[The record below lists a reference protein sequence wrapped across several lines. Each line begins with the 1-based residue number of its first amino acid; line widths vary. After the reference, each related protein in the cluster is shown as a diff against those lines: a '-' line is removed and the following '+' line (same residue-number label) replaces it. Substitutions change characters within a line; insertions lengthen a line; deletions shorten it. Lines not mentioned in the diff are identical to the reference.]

1 MTNYGQLI
9 TPFNERNKM
18 EKENME
24 IVDLSTE
31 ITRRYTVSVL
41 VHKDM
46 EDYVF
51 DEDTL
56 LSGFVHPHDLE
67 EELNGGFGSGEPID
81 ENGIEID
88 SSYKKDPSKINLVL
102 TKNGIRNFEQVESDD
117 LVWEPKPQVWE
128 IT

>member
-1 MTNYGQLI
+1 
-9 TPFNERNKM
+9 M

-46 EDYVF
+46 EDYLF
-51 DEDTL
+51 DEEIFII
-56 LSGFVHPHDLE
+56 GMVHPHDL
-67 EELNGGFGSGEPID
+67 EELNGGFGSGSSID
-81 ENGIEID
+81 EKEVEIE
-88 SSYKKDPSKINLVL
+88 SSYKEDPSKINLVL